1 MVSRYYFKCPS
12 CGKIY
17 QLKIQL
23 DKNIYIYDWPIVVE
37 CMECGDVIQ
46 FFINKNGVQ
55 QINKSS
61 LSEEQIKSADK
72 TTVIGYSSSLP
83 IAGCLYMKDMSEI
96 ESTMFFSPFMIVQ
109 MGHFSQEEL
118 AQYNDYLDV
127 VQKNFLP
134 YRSSVKCLLPILNKG
149 NIDAYSKKWEV
160 LFGRKDYQPIGS
172 HKIMHDSFWQLIE
185 RSYINLTFG
194 SYTSN
199 VGDVYYKRLSD
210 YIKSS
215 LKDEIISLKNK
226 LDESGLISKWYK
238 NEALPYIADYLS
250 SVQKFFPSFIYSF
263 LGVTDV
269 SSRGDLKIVTVSCDD
284 AVTSYSNGYE
294 IFVHGLKIIV
304 GVINL
309 IENENVD
316 SFVNPGM
323 AGIMSIKQFSK
334 LTGGLMEDKLSD
346 YKTVYDYV
354 CTTMNRKVRNAADH
368 NRVGYDSETQIV
380 VFHYDPNDDSKF
392 LEMPLIELCHIAFC
406 QFLHITEMAMLARK
420 IVEKSQS

>member
-149 NIDAYSKKWEV
+149 NIDAYSKKMAV
-160 LFGRKDYQPIGS
+160 LFDMKDYQPIGS
-172 HKIMHDSFWQLIE
+172 HKIMHDSFWELIE
-185 RSYINLTFG
+185 KSYCNLTYG
-194 SYTSN
+194 SYNSN
-199 VGDVYYKRLSD
+199 VSDVYYKLLTD
-210 YIKSS
+210 YIQSS
-215 LKDEIISLKNK
+215 SKDEIIALKNN
-226 LDESGLISKWYK
+226 LDDSGLISKWYK
-238 NEALPYIADYLS
+238 DEALPYISDFLS

-269 SSRGDLKIVTVSCDD
+269 RSRGDLKIVTISCDD
-284 AVTSYSNGYE
+284 AVEYYSKGYE

-304 GVINL
+304 GFTNL
-309 IENENVD
+309 IENGNVD
-316 SFVNPGM
+316 SFVNPEM
-323 AGIMSIKQFSK
+323 AGVTSITQFARLS
-334 LTGGLMEDKLSD
+334 GGLMEDKLSD
-346 YKTVYDYV
+346 YKTVHDYV

-368 NRVGYDSETQIV
+368 SGVEYNSETQIA
-380 VFHYDPNDDSKF
+380 VFHYDPKDDSKF
-392 LEMPLIELCHIAFC
+392 IEMPLIELCHITFC
-406 QFLHITEMAMLARK
+406 QFLHITEMAMLGRK
-420 IVEKSQS
+420 IVEKIQS